1 MAVTLPTLR
10 LHRHWP
16 KSVKSALVCADAF
29 AQAARH
35 RKIMGRCELLKLGA
49 VQTELTNYFRWYN
62 EARPHQSLGGR
73 TPNEVYMGLAAAR
86 AGPKFESRPRL
97 LKPSE
102 RRRAVLNT
110 KTCWTFQRGSSLRL
124 KSLGKSPKLEGRAT
138 AVPRVPVPRSVMLQH
153 WPGVLPKSLRS
164 TSSTAHLCHW
174 QSRLVSR
181 PEHSRVDNPRMAPW

>member
-102 RRRAVLNT
+102 RRRANDRKV
-110 KTCWTFQRGSSLRL
+110 
-124 KSLGKSPKLEGRAT
+124 
-138 AVPRVPVPRSVMLQH
+138 VPVDNLKLVVQYLESRRH
-153 WPGVLPKSLRS
+153 LPIVGLKR
-164 TSSTAHLCHW
+164 A
-174 QSRLVSR
+174 
-181 PEHSRVDNPRMAPW
+181 A